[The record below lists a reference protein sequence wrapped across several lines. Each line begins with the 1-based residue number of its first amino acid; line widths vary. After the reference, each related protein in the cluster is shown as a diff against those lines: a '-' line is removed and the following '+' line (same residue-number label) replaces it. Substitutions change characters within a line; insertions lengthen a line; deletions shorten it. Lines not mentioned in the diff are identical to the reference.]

1 MASGKK
7 GAKGNKTAH
16 VLNLL
21 TAPGGGA
28 AAPTDEA
35 PDGTVSPEA
44 VQPAP
49 SRPLVPP
56 ILEVAQANDESLAQQ
71 IQQALEEEL
80 LPAGSAPAPVPPAAP
95 APPPESPVSQEES
108 PASQEEPPISRTESS
123 VEPPPVGPADIPE
136 EAAVPEASPSLEA
149 ALAQALESEFLAEE
163 GAQPGPAP
171 ARDDFTETIF
181 EDLSTAAP
189 APPLEPEAPAASAVD
204 KPAQPDTPPAAPKP
218 EPAPEAKPAPE
229 PEPVPEPEKSSQ
241 PASADELTYVNVIQA
256 LVEEKA
262 PRYIQMF
269 GLCSCPRCKID
280 VVALTLNN
288 LIPKY
293 VVMKKHDMIPML
305 TVYEGRFSSTIFA
318 QLTRA
323 CKIVS
328 DHPRH
333 TPEDLAQIDK

>member
-7 GAKGNKTAH
+7 NAKGNKTAH

-21 TAPGGGA
+21 TAPGGGGA
-28 AAPTDEA
+28 PQGEEESAAPE
-35 PDGTVSPEA
+35 S

-49 SRPLVPP
+49 AARPLIPP

-80 LPAGSAPAPVPPAAP
+80 QEAAPPPPVRQAPEPPPVPAP
-95 APPPESPVSQEES
+95 APPPPAEPASPPVEPVSPLPAES
-108 PASQEEPPISRTESS
+108 A
-123 VEPPPVGPADIPE
+123 
-136 EAAVPEASPSLEA
+136 PSGLEA
-149 ALAQALESEFLAEE
+149 ALAQALEADLAAQE
-163 GAQPGPAP
+163 GGSS
-171 ARDDFTETIF
+171 DFVETTF
-181 EDLSTAAP
+181 EDLS
-189 APPLEPEAPAASAVD
+189 
-204 KPAQPDTPPAAPKP
+204 QP
-218 EPAPEAKPAPE
+218 PAPETVPEPEPE
-229 PEPVPEPEKSSQ
+229 PEPVPEPEPEPIPEPEPEPE
-241 PASADELTYVNVIQA
+241 PAPIPEPEFVPEPEPIPEPEPEPAPEPEPEPESAPEPANPADELTYVNVIQS
-256 LVEEKA
+256 LVEELA
-262 PRYIQMF
+262 PRYIKMF
-269 GLCSCPRCKID
+269 GLCSCPRCRID

-328 DHPRH
+328 DSPRH
-333 TPEDLAQIDK
+333 TPEDLAQIR

>member
-7 GAKGNKTAH
+7 NAKGNKTAH

-21 TAPGGGA
+21 TAPGGGGA
-28 AAPTDEA
+28 PQGEEESAAPE
-35 PDGTVSPEA
+35 S

-49 SRPLVPP
+49 AARPLIPP

-80 LPAGSAPAPVPPAAP
+80 QEAAPPPPVRQAPEPPPVPAP
-95 APPPESPVSQEES
+95 APPPPAEPVFSPAEPASPPVEPVSPLPAES
-108 PASQEEPPISRTESS
+108 A
-123 VEPPPVGPADIPE
+123 
-136 EAAVPEASPSLEA
+136 PSGLEA
-149 ALAQALESEFLAEE
+149 ALAQALEADLAAQE
-163 GAQPGPAP
+163 GEPS
-171 ARDDFTETIF
+171 DFVETTF
-181 EDLSTAAP
+181 EDLSQPP
-189 APPLEPEAPAASAVD
+189 APETVPEPEPE
-204 KPAQPDTPPAAPKP
+204 PIPEP
-218 EPAPEAKPAPE
+218 EPAPIPEPEFVPE
-229 PEPVPEPEKSSQ
+229 PEPTLEPESIPEPEPEPESAPE
-241 PASADELTYVNVIQA
+241 PANPADELTYVNVIQS
-256 LVEEKA
+256 LVEELA
-262 PRYIQMF
+262 PRYIKMF
-269 GLCSCPRCKID
+269 GLCSCPRCRID

-328 DHPRH
+328 DSPRH
-333 TPEDLAQIDK
+333 TPEDLAQIR

>member
-7 GAKGNKTAH
+7 NAKGNKTAH

-21 TAPGGGA
+21 TAPGGGGA
-28 AAPTDEA
+28 PQGEEESAAPE
-35 PDGTVSPEA
+35 S

-49 SRPLVPP
+49 AARPLIPP

-80 LPAGSAPAPVPPAAP
+80 QEAAPPPPVRQAPAPPPGPAPAPPPPPGPPFSPTEPPPPPLGPVTPPPAGSAPP
-95 APPPESPVSQEES
+95 
-108 PASQEEPPISRTESS
+108 RL
-123 VEPPPVGPADIPE
+123 G
-136 EAAVPEASPSLEA
+136 A
-149 ALAQALESEFLAEE
+149 ALAQALEADLAAQE
-163 GAQPGPAP
+163 GEPS
-171 ARDDFTETIF
+171 DFVETTF
-181 EDLSTAAP
+181 EDLS
-189 APPLEPEAPAASAVD
+189 
-204 KPAQPDTPPAAPKP
+204 QP
-218 EPAPEAKPAPE
+218 PAPETVPEPEPEPE
-229 PEPVPEPEKSSQ
+229 PEPVPEPEPEPE
-241 PASADELTYVNVIQA
+241 PAPEPEPEPAPIPEPEFVPEPEPIPEPEPEPAPEPEPEPESAPEPANPADELTYVNVIQS
-256 LVEEKA
+256 LVEELA
-262 PRYIQMF
+262 PRYIKMF
-269 GLCSCPRCKID
+269 GLCSCPRCRID

-328 DHPRH
+328 DSPRH
-333 TPEDLAQIDK
+333 TPEDLAQIR

>member
-7 GAKGNKTAH
+7 NAKGNKTAH

-21 TAPGGGA
+21 TAPGGGGA
-28 AAPTDEA
+28 PLGEEESAAPE
-35 PDGTVSPEA
+35 S

-49 SRPLVPP
+49 AARPLIPP

-80 LPAGSAPAPVPPAAP
+80 QEAAPPPPVRQAPEPPPVPAP
-95 APPPESPVSQEES
+95 APPPPAEPASPPVEPVSPLPAES
-108 PASQEEPPISRTESS
+108 A
-123 VEPPPVGPADIPE
+123 
-136 EAAVPEASPSLEA
+136 PSGLEA
-149 ALAQALESEFLAEE
+149 ALAQALEADLAAQE
-163 GAQPGPAP
+163 GEPS
-171 ARDDFTETIF
+171 DFVETTF
-181 EDLSTAAP
+181 EDLS
-189 APPLEPEAPAASAVD
+189 
-204 KPAQPDTPPAAPKP
+204 QP
-218 EPAPEAKPAPE
+218 PAPETVPEPEPEPIPEPEPAPE
-229 PEPVPEPEKSSQ
+229 PEPEPAPIPEPEFVPEPEPTLEPESIPEPEPEPESAPE
-241 PASADELTYVNVIQA
+241 PANPADELTYVNVIQS
-256 LVEEKA
+256 LVEELA
-262 PRYIQMF
+262 PRYIKMF
-269 GLCSCPRCKID
+269 GLCSCPRCRID

-328 DHPRH
+328 DSPRH
-333 TPEDLAQIDK
+333 TPEDLAQIR

>member
-7 GAKGNKTAH
+7 NAKGNKTAH

-21 TAPGGGA
+21 TAPGSGGA
-28 AAPTDEA
+28 PQGEEESAAPE
-35 PDGTVSPEA
+35 S

-49 SRPLVPP
+49 AARPLIPP

-80 LPAGSAPAPVPPAAP
+80 QEAAPPPPVRQAPEPPPVPAP
-95 APPPESPVSQEES
+95 APPPPAEPASPPVEPASPPVEPVSPLPAES
-108 PASQEEPPISRTESS
+108 A
-123 VEPPPVGPADIPE
+123 
-136 EAAVPEASPSLEA
+136 PSGLEA
-149 ALAQALESEFLAEE
+149 ALAQALEADLAAQE
-163 GAQPGPAP
+163 GEPS
-171 ARDDFTETIF
+171 DFVETTF
-181 EDLSTAAP
+181 EDLS
-189 APPLEPEAPAASAVD
+189 
-204 KPAQPDTPPAAPKP
+204 QP
-218 EPAPEAKPAPE
+218 PAPETVPEPEPEPIPEPEPAPE
-229 PEPVPEPEKSSQ
+229 PEPEPAPIPEPEFVPEPEPTLEPESIPEPEPEPESAPE
-241 PASADELTYVNVIQA
+241 PANPADELTYVNVIQS
-256 LVEEKA
+256 LVEELA
-262 PRYIQMF
+262 PRYIKMF
-269 GLCSCPRCKID
+269 GLCSCPRCRID

-328 DHPRH
+328 DSPRH
-333 TPEDLAQIDK
+333 TPEDLAQIR

>member
-7 GAKGNKTAH
+7 NAKGNKTAH

-21 TAPGGGA
+21 TAPGGGGA
-28 AAPTDEA
+28 PQGEEESAAPE
-35 PDGTVSPEA
+35 S

-49 SRPLVPP
+49 AARPLIPP

-80 LPAGSAPAPVPPAAP
+80 QEAAPPPPVRQAPEPPPVPAP
-95 APPPESPVSQEES
+95 APPPPAEPVFSPAEPASPPVEPVSPLPAES
-108 PASQEEPPISRTESS
+108 A
-123 VEPPPVGPADIPE
+123 
-136 EAAVPEASPSLEA
+136 PSGLEA
-149 ALAQALESEFLAEE
+149 ALAQALEADLAAQE
-163 GAQPGPAP
+163 GEPS
-171 ARDDFTETIF
+171 DFVETTF
-181 EDLSTAAP
+181 EDLS
-189 APPLEPEAPAASAVD
+189 
-204 KPAQPDTPPAAPKP
+204 QP
-218 EPAPEAKPAPE
+218 PAPETVPE
-229 PEPVPEPEKSSQ
+229 PEPEPESAPEPAN
-241 PASADELTYVNVIQA
+241 PADELTYVNVIQS
-256 LVEEKA
+256 LVEELA
-262 PRYIQMF
+262 PRYIKMF
-269 GLCSCPRCKID
+269 GLCSCPRCRID

-328 DHPRH
+328 DSPRH
-333 TPEDLAQIDK
+333 TPEDLAQIR

>member
-7 GAKGNKTAH
+7 NAKGNKTAH

-21 TAPGGGA
+21 TAPGGGGA
-28 AAPTDEA
+28 PLGEEESAAPE
-35 PDGTVSPEA
+35 S

-49 SRPLVPP
+49 AARPLIPP

-80 LPAGSAPAPVPPAAP
+80 QEAAPPPPVRQAPEPPPVPAP
-95 APPPESPVSQEES
+95 APPPPAEPVFSPAEPASPPVEPVSPLPAES
-108 PASQEEPPISRTESS
+108 A
-123 VEPPPVGPADIPE
+123 
-136 EAAVPEASPSLEA
+136 PSGLEA
-149 ALAQALESEFLAEE
+149 ALAQALEADLAAQE
-163 GAQPGPAP
+163 GEPS
-171 ARDDFTETIF
+171 DFVETTF
-181 EDLSTAAP
+181 EDLS
-189 APPLEPEAPAASAVD
+189 
-204 KPAQPDTPPAAPKP
+204 QP
-218 EPAPEAKPAPE
+218 PAPETVPEPEPEPE
-229 PEPVPEPEKSSQ
+229 PEPVPEPEPEPE
-241 PASADELTYVNVIQA
+241 PAPEPEPEPAPIPEPEFVPEPEPIPEPEPEPAPEPEPEPESAPEPANPADELTYVNVIQS
-256 LVEEKA
+256 LVEELA
-262 PRYIQMF
+262 PRYIKMF
-269 GLCSCPRCKID
+269 GLCSCPRCRID

-328 DHPRH
+328 DSPRH
-333 TPEDLAQIDK
+333 TPEDLAQIR

>member
-7 GAKGNKTAH
+7 NAKGNKTAH

-21 TAPGGGA
+21 TAPGGGGA
-28 AAPTDEA
+28 PQGEEESAAPE
-35 PDGTVSPEA
+35 S

-49 SRPLVPP
+49 AARPLIPP

-80 LPAGSAPAPVPPAAP
+80 QEAAPPPPVRQAPEPPPVPAP
-95 APPPESPVSQEES
+95 APPPPAEPASPPVEPVSPLPAES
-108 PASQEEPPISRTESS
+108 A
-123 VEPPPVGPADIPE
+123 
-136 EAAVPEASPSLEA
+136 PSGLEA
-149 ALAQALESEFLAEE
+149 ALAQALEADLAAQE
-163 GAQPGPAP
+163 GEPS
-171 ARDDFTETIF
+171 DFVETTF
-181 EDLSTAAP
+181 EDLS
-189 APPLEPEAPAASAVD
+189 
-204 KPAQPDTPPAAPKP
+204 QP
-218 EPAPEAKPAPE
+218 PAPETVPEPEPEPE
-229 PEPVPEPEKSSQ
+229 PEPVPEPEPEPIPEPE
-241 PASADELTYVNVIQA
+241 PAPEPEPEPEPAPEPEPEFVPEPEPEPESAPEPANPADELTYVNVIQS
-256 LVEEKA
+256 LVEELA
-262 PRYIQMF
+262 PRYIKMF
-269 GLCSCPRCKID
+269 GLCSCPRCRID

-328 DHPRH
+328 DSPRH
-333 TPEDLAQIDK
+333 TPEDLAQIR

>member
-7 GAKGNKTAH
+7 NAKGNKTAH

-21 TAPGGGA
+21 TAPGGGGA
-28 AAPTDEA
+28 PLGEEESAAPE
-35 PDGTVSPEA
+35 S

-49 SRPLVPP
+49 AARPLIPP

-80 LPAGSAPAPVPPAAP
+80 QEAAPPPPVRQAPEPPPVPAP
-95 APPPESPVSQEES
+95 APPPPAEPVFSPAEPASPPVEPVSPLPAES
-108 PASQEEPPISRTESS
+108 A
-123 VEPPPVGPADIPE
+123 
-136 EAAVPEASPSLEA
+136 PSGLEA
-149 ALAQALESEFLAEE
+149 ALAQALEADLAAQE
-163 GAQPGPAP
+163 GEPS
-171 ARDDFTETIF
+171 DFVETTF
-181 EDLSTAAP
+181 EDLS
-189 APPLEPEAPAASAVD
+189 
-204 KPAQPDTPPAAPKP
+204 QP
-218 EPAPEAKPAPE
+218 PAPETVPEPEPEPIPEPEPAPE
-229 PEPVPEPEKSSQ
+229 PEPEPAPIPEPEFVPEPEPIPEPEPEPEPESAPE
-241 PASADELTYVNVIQA
+241 PANPADELTYVNVIQS
-256 LVEEKA
+256 LVEELA
-262 PRYIQMF
+262 PRYIKMF
-269 GLCSCPRCKID
+269 GLCSCPRCRID

-328 DHPRH
+328 DSPRH
-333 TPEDLAQIDK
+333 TPEDLAQIR

>member
-7 GAKGNKTAH
+7 NAKGNKTAH

-21 TAPGGGA
+21 TAPGGGGA
-28 AAPTDEA
+28 PQGEEESAAPE
-35 PDGTVSPEA
+35 S

-49 SRPLVPP
+49 AARPLIPP

-80 LPAGSAPAPVPPAAP
+80 QEAAPPPPVRQAPEPPPVPAP
-95 APPPESPVSQEES
+95 APPPPAEPASPPVEPVSPHPAES
-108 PASQEEPPISRTESS
+108 A
-123 VEPPPVGPADIPE
+123 
-136 EAAVPEASPSLEA
+136 PSGQEA
-149 ALAQALESEFLAEE
+149 ALAHALEADLAAQE
-163 GAQPGPAP
+163 GEPS
-171 ARDDFTETIF
+171 DFVETTF
-181 EDLSTAAP
+181 EDLS
-189 APPLEPEAPAASAVD
+189 
-204 KPAQPDTPPAAPKP
+204 QP
-218 EPAPEAKPAPE
+218 PAPETVPEPEPEPE
-229 PEPVPEPEKSSQ
+229 PEPVPEPE
-241 PASADELTYVNVIQA
+241 PAPISEPEFVPEPEPIPEPEPEPAPEPEPEPESAPEPANPADELTYVNVIQS
-256 LVEEKA
+256 LVEELA
-262 PRYIQMF
+262 PRYIKMF
-269 GLCSCPRCKID
+269 GLCSCPRCRID

-328 DHPRH
+328 DSPRH
-333 TPEDLAQIDK
+333 TPEDLAQIR

>member
-7 GAKGNKTAH
+7 NAKGNKTAH

-21 TAPGGGA
+21 TAPGGGGA
-28 AAPTDEA
+28 PLGEEESAAPE
-35 PDGTVSPEA
+35 S

-49 SRPLVPP
+49 AARPLIPP

-80 LPAGSAPAPVPPAAP
+80 QEAAPPPPVRQAPEPPPVPAP
-95 APPPESPVSQEES
+95 APPPPAEPASPPVEPVSPLPAES
-108 PASQEEPPISRTESS
+108 A
-123 VEPPPVGPADIPE
+123 
-136 EAAVPEASPSLEA
+136 PSGLEA
-149 ALAQALESEFLAEE
+149 ALAQALEADLAAQE
-163 GAQPGPAP
+163 GEPS
-171 ARDDFTETIF
+171 DFVETTF
-181 EDLSTAAP
+181 EDLS
-189 APPLEPEAPAASAVD
+189 
-204 KPAQPDTPPAAPKP
+204 QP
-218 EPAPEAKPAPE
+218 PAPETVPEPEPEPIPEPEPAPE
-229 PEPVPEPEKSSQ
+229 PEPEPAPIPEPEFVPEPEPIPEPEPE
-241 PASADELTYVNVIQA
+241 PAPEPEPEPESAPEPANPADELTYVNVIQS
-256 LVEEKA
+256 LVEELA
-262 PRYIQMF
+262 PRYIKMF
-269 GLCSCPRCKID
+269 GLCSCPRCRID

-328 DHPRH
+328 DSPRH
-333 TPEDLAQIDK
+333 TPEDLAQIR

>member
-7 GAKGNKTAH
+7 NAKGNKTAH

-21 TAPGGGA
+21 TAPGGGGA
-28 AAPTDEA
+28 PLGEEESAAPE
-35 PDGTVSPEA
+35 S

-49 SRPLVPP
+49 AARPLIPP

-80 LPAGSAPAPVPPAAP
+80 QEAAPPPPVRQAPEPPPVPAP
-95 APPPESPVSQEES
+95 APPPPAEPASPPVEPVSPLPAES
-108 PASQEEPPISRTESS
+108 A
-123 VEPPPVGPADIPE
+123 
-136 EAAVPEASPSLEA
+136 PSGLEA
-149 ALAQALESEFLAEE
+149 ALAQALEADLAAQE
-163 GAQPGPAP
+163 GEPS
-171 ARDDFTETIF
+171 DFVETTF
-181 EDLSTAAP
+181 EDLS
-189 APPLEPEAPAASAVD
+189 
-204 KPAQPDTPPAAPKP
+204 QP
-218 EPAPEAKPAPE
+218 PAPETVPEPEPEPIPEPEPAPE
-229 PEPVPEPEKSSQ
+229 PEPEPAPEPEPEPESAPE
-241 PASADELTYVNVIQA
+241 PANPADELTYVNVIQS
-256 LVEEKA
+256 LVEELA
-262 PRYIQMF
+262 PRYIKMF
-269 GLCSCPRCKID
+269 GLCSCPRCRID

-328 DHPRH
+328 DSPRH
-333 TPEDLAQIDK
+333 TPEDLAQIR

>member
-7 GAKGNKTAH
+7 NAKGNKTAH

-21 TAPGGGA
+21 TAPGGGGA
-28 AAPTDEA
+28 PLGEEESAAPE
-35 PDGTVSPEA
+35 S

-49 SRPLVPP
+49 AARPRIPP

-80 LPAGSAPAPVPPAAP
+80 QEAAPPPPVRQAPEPPPVPAP
-95 APPPESPVSQEES
+95 APPPPAEPASPPVEPVSPLPAES
-108 PASQEEPPISRTESS
+108 A
-123 VEPPPVGPADIPE
+123 
-136 EAAVPEASPSLEA
+136 PSGLEA
-149 ALAQALESEFLAEE
+149 ALAQALEADLAAQE
-163 GAQPGPAP
+163 GEPS
-171 ARDDFTETIF
+171 DFVETTF
-181 EDLSTAAP
+181 EDLSQPP
-189 APPLEPEAPAASAVD
+189 APETVPEPEPE
-204 KPAQPDTPPAAPKP
+204 PEP
-218 EPAPEAKPAPE
+218 EPAPIPEPEFVPEPEPIPEPEPEPAPE
-229 PEPVPEPEKSSQ
+229 PEPEPESAPEPAN
-241 PASADELTYVNVIQA
+241 PADELTYVNVIQS
-256 LVEEKA
+256 LVEELA
-262 PRYIQMF
+262 PRYIKMF
-269 GLCSCPRCKID
+269 GLCSCPRCRID

-328 DHPRH
+328 DSPRH
-333 TPEDLAQIDK
+333 TPEDLAQIR

>member
-7 GAKGNKTAH
+7 NAKGNKTAH

-21 TAPGGGA
+21 TAPGGGGA
-28 AAPTDEA
+28 PQGEEESAAPE
-35 PDGTVSPEA
+35 S

-49 SRPLVPP
+49 AARPLIPP

-80 LPAGSAPAPVPPAAP
+80 QEAAPPPPVRQAPEPPPVPAP
-95 APPPESPVSQEES
+95 APPPPAEPASPPVEPASPPVEPVSPLPAES
-108 PASQEEPPISRTESS
+108 A
-123 VEPPPVGPADIPE
+123 
-136 EAAVPEASPSLEA
+136 PSGLEA
-149 ALAQALESEFLAEE
+149 ALAQALEADLAAQE
-163 GAQPGPAP
+163 GEPS
-171 ARDDFTETIF
+171 DFVETTF
-181 EDLSTAAP
+181 EDLSQPP
-189 APPLEPEAPAASAVD
+189 APETVPEPEPE
-204 KPAQPDTPPAAPKP
+204 PIPEP
-218 EPAPEAKPAPE
+218 EPAPIPEPEFVPE
-229 PEPVPEPEKSSQ
+229 PEPTLEPESIPEPEPEPESAPE
-241 PASADELTYVNVIQA
+241 PANPADELTYVNVIQS
-256 LVEEKA
+256 LVEELA
-262 PRYIQMF
+262 PRYIKMF
-269 GLCSCPRCKID
+269 GLCSCPRCRID

-328 DHPRH
+328 DSPRH
-333 TPEDLAQIDK
+333 TPEDLAQIR

>member
-7 GAKGNKTAH
+7 NAKGNKTAH

-21 TAPGGGA
+21 TAPGGGGA
-28 AAPTDEA
+28 PQGEEESAAPE
-35 PDGTVSPEA
+35 S

-49 SRPLVPP
+49 AARPLIPP

-80 LPAGSAPAPVPPAAP
+80 QEAAPPPPVRQAPEPPPVPAP
-95 APPPESPVSQEES
+95 APPPPAEPASPPVEPASPPVEPVSPLPAES
-108 PASQEEPPISRTESS
+108 A
-123 VEPPPVGPADIPE
+123 
-136 EAAVPEASPSLEA
+136 PSGLEA
-149 ALAQALESEFLAEE
+149 ALAQALEADLAAQE
-163 GAQPGPAP
+163 GEPS
-171 ARDDFTETIF
+171 DFVETTF
-181 EDLSTAAP
+181 EDLSQPP
-189 APPLEPEAPAASAVD
+189 APETVPEPEPE
-204 KPAQPDTPPAAPKP
+204 PIPEP
-218 EPAPEAKPAPE
+218 EPAPIPEPEFVPEPEPIPEPEPEPAPE
-229 PEPVPEPEKSSQ
+229 PEPEPESAPEPAN
-241 PASADELTYVNVIQA
+241 PADELTYVNVIQS
-256 LVEEKA
+256 LVEELA
-262 PRYIQMF
+262 PRYIKMF
-269 GLCSCPRCKID
+269 GLCSCPRCRID

-328 DHPRH
+328 DSPRH
-333 TPEDLAQIDK
+333 TPEDLAQIR

>member
-7 GAKGNKTAH
+7 NAKGNKTAH

-21 TAPGGGA
+21 TAPGGGGA
-28 AAPTDEA
+28 PQGEEESAAPE
-35 PDGTVSPEA
+35 S

-49 SRPLVPP
+49 AARPLIPP

-80 LPAGSAPAPVPPAAP
+80 QEAAPPPPVRQAPEPPPVPAP
-95 APPPESPVSQEES
+95 APPPPAEPASPPVEPASPPVEPVSPLPAES
-108 PASQEEPPISRTESS
+108 A
-123 VEPPPVGPADIPE
+123 
-136 EAAVPEASPSLEA
+136 PSGLEA
-149 ALAQALESEFLAEE
+149 ALAQALEADLAAQE
-163 GAQPGPAP
+163 GEPS
-171 ARDDFTETIF
+171 DFVETTF
-181 EDLSTAAP
+181 EDLS
-189 APPLEPEAPAASAVD
+189 
-204 KPAQPDTPPAAPKP
+204 QP
-218 EPAPEAKPAPE
+218 PAPETVPEPEPEPIPEPEPAPE
-229 PEPVPEPEKSSQ
+229 PEPEPAPIPEPEFVPEPEPTLEPESIPEPEPEPESAPE
-241 PASADELTYVNVIQA
+241 PANPADELTYVNVIQS
-256 LVEEKA
+256 LVEELA
-262 PRYIQMF
+262 PRYIKMF
-269 GLCSCPRCKID
+269 GLCSCPRCRID

-328 DHPRH
+328 DSPRH
-333 TPEDLAQIDK
+333 TPEDLAQIR

>member
-7 GAKGNKTAH
+7 NAKGNKTAH

-21 TAPGGGA
+21 TAPGGGGA
-28 AAPTDEA
+28 PLGEEESAAPE
-35 PDGTVSPEA
+35 S

-49 SRPLVPP
+49 AARPLIPP

-80 LPAGSAPAPVPPAAP
+80 QEAAPPPPVRQAPEPPPVPAP
-95 APPPESPVSQEES
+95 APPPPAEPVFSPAEPASPPVEPVSPLPAES
-108 PASQEEPPISRTESS
+108 A
-123 VEPPPVGPADIPE
+123 
-136 EAAVPEASPSLEA
+136 PSGLEA
-149 ALAQALESEFLAEE
+149 ALAQALEADLAAQE
-163 GAQPGPAP
+163 GEPS
-171 ARDDFTETIF
+171 DFVETTF
-181 EDLSTAAP
+181 EDLSQPP
-189 APPLEPEAPAASAVD
+189 APETVPEPEPE
-204 KPAQPDTPPAAPKP
+204 PEP
-218 EPAPEAKPAPE
+218 EPAPIPEPEFVPEPEPIPEPEPEPAPE
-229 PEPVPEPEKSSQ
+229 PEPEPESAPEPAN
-241 PASADELTYVNVIQA
+241 PADELTYVNVIQS
-256 LVEEKA
+256 LVEELA
-262 PRYIQMF
+262 PRYIKMF
-269 GLCSCPRCKID
+269 GLCSCPRCRID

-328 DHPRH
+328 DSPRH
-333 TPEDLAQIDK
+333 TPEDLAQIR

>member
-7 GAKGNKTAH
+7 NAKGNKTAH

-21 TAPGGGA
+21 TAPGGGGA
-28 AAPTDEA
+28 PLGEEESAAPE
-35 PDGTVSPEA
+35 S

-49 SRPLVPP
+49 SARPLIPP

-80 LPAGSAPAPVPPAAP
+80 QEAAPPPPVRQAPEPPPVPAP
-95 APPPESPVSQEES
+95 APPPPAEPVFSPAEPASPPVEPVSPLPAES
-108 PASQEEPPISRTESS
+108 A
-123 VEPPPVGPADIPE
+123 
-136 EAAVPEASPSLEA
+136 PSGLEA
-149 ALAQALESEFLAEE
+149 ALAQALEADLAAQE
-163 GAQPGPAP
+163 GEPS
-171 ARDDFTETIF
+171 DFVETTF
-181 EDLSTAAP
+181 EDLSQPP
-189 APPLEPEAPAASAVD
+189 APETVPEPEPE
-204 KPAQPDTPPAAPKP
+204 PEP
-218 EPAPEAKPAPE
+218 EPAPIPEPEFVPEPEPIPEPEPEPAPE
-229 PEPVPEPEKSSQ
+229 PEPEPESAPEPAN
-241 PASADELTYVNVIQA
+241 PADELTYVNVIQS
-256 LVEEKA
+256 LVEELA
-262 PRYIQMF
+262 PRYIKMF
-269 GLCSCPRCKID
+269 GLCSCPRCRID

-328 DHPRH
+328 DSPRH
-333 TPEDLAQIDK
+333 TPEDLAQIR